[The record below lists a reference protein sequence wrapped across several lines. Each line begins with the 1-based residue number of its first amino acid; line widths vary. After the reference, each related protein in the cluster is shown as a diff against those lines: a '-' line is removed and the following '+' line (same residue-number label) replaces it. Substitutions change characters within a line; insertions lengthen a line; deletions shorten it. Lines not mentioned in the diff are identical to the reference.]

1 MESIK
6 ENHIKRYFTNIDFRS
21 DAWSVSTFKSDLKSV
36 LGEEPAIEVIYK
48 KDVMINESGEARE
61 IEKIEK
67 LNVIFYDLDN
77 KFKKI
82 EFVL

>member
-6 ENHIKRYFTNIDFRS
+6 ENHIKRYFSNIDFRNN
-21 DAWSVSTFKSDLKSV
+21 DWSVSSFKTDLKSV

-48 KDVMINESGEARE
+48 KDVMINESGEAKE
-61 IEKIEK
+61 IDKIEK
-67 LNVIFYDLDN
+67 LNVVFYDLDN

-82 EFVL
+82 EFLL